1 MDNMDVTLDMAVE
14 QAADAIMITDLGGVI
29 RYVNPAFERATGY
42 SRREIVG
49 QHARVL
55 QSGTHDPGFYRHLW
69 ATLTRG
75 QVWRGTL
82 VSRCKDGRV
91 TEDAAVISPLRNGSG
106 RVDGYLA
113 VKRDISRERQQAL
126 RQRRHE
132 AMALIRGVT
141 GSVAHEVNNLLMT
154 MAGQVEML
162 ESRLGGIEAASDEVA
177 ELKAACGR
185 ATSLTRRWLALG
197 QRRVREPD
205 LIDANEAVSGI
216 TKILRRLLGESIRVQ
231 VIHSAAPAT
240 VLLGL
245 GQLEQMVLQVA
256 LRARDVMPAGGMFT
270 VAIDHRDAW
279 PPGGERDPTA
289 SEGGDWIEVRVSDTG
304 AGIDVE
310 KSVVGSAPVEP
321 AELYAWEATYIVGLF
336 KETLRRGGGHM
347 VVSGDPSTG
356 TTFTIFLPHV
366 TPDEIPEREAA
377 QDAGR
382 LSGSETVLLAEDENG
397 VRELVRVGLTRL
409 GYRVL
414 DAPDGATAMERVVF
428 DGGPIDLLITDVVMP
443 GMSGQELADRLMAL
457 HPTARIIYMSG
468 YPHEIV
474 GNPRLTRQEALF
486 LQKPFT
492 RAELARAVR
501 EVLERK

>member
-1 MDNMDVTLDMAVE
+1 MAME

-29 RYVNPAFERATGY
+29 RYVNPAFERAAGY
-42 SRREIVG
+42 TRSEIVG

-82 VSRCKDGRV
+82 VSRLKDGRV
-91 TEDAAVISPLRNGSG
+91 TEHAAVISPLRNGAG
-106 RVDGYLA
+106 RVNGYLA
-113 VKRDISRERQQAL
+113 VKRDIARERQQAL

-141 GSVAHEVNNLLMT
+141 GSVAHDVNNLLMT

-162 ESRLGGIEAASDEVA
+162 ESRLGGIEAASDDVA

-185 ATSLTRRWLALG
+185 ATSLTRQWLALG

-205 LIDANEAVSGI
+205 LIDANEVVSGI
-216 TKILRRLLGESIRVQ
+216 IKILRALVGEGIQVQ
-231 VIHSAAPAT
+231 VIRSAAPAT
-240 VLLGL
+240 VLLGP
-245 GQLEQMVLQVA
+245 GQLERMVLQIA
-256 LRARDVMPAGGMFT
+256 LRARDTMRAGGTFT
-270 VAIDHRDAW
+270 VAIDHRNSL
-279 PPGGERDPTA
+279 PSEGEPGPTA
-289 SEGGDWIEVRVSDTG
+289 GGAADWVEVRVSDADARSG
-304 AGIDVE
+304 GDEAAAG
-310 KSVVGSAPVEP
+310 
-321 AELYAWEATYIVGLF
+321 LRAWEATYIIGLF
-336 KETLRRGGGHM
+336 KESLRRRGGHM
-347 VVSGDPSTG
+347 VVSGDPATG
-356 TTFTIFLPHV
+356 TTFAIYLPHV
-366 TPDEIPEREAA
+366 TPDEISGSEAV
-377 QDAGR
+377 QDTGR

-397 VRELVRVGLTRL
+397 VRELVRGALARL